1 MKRQFLSE
9 ISEKID
15 NLMLDF
21 SQLFNSGPTRAR
33 GSGARAFRAFGIF
46 GPSRARAFGLFSTGQ
61 KKARNFGLGP
71 EPDPSLLTTLHPNFK
86 IPSSVQSV

>member
-15 NLMLDF
+15 NLMLDN

-33 GSGARAFRAFGIF
+33 DSGARAFRAFGIF

-71 EPDPSLLTTLHPNFK
+71 EPDPSLVYNEPNGPK
-86 IPSSVQSV
+86 I